1 MRLHFVLSFL
11 ASRAACNR
19 FECTDDSSF
28 ALQNRLP
35 CEMWVGRNCWIA
47 HEVLGYSAAEEAELL
62 EACARACSSC
72 AGAPDRQPE
81 PRADCEDTRA
91 NHEVHGHGADPCRQW
106 APWRLPPSGWGRRSR
121 CCAAAAAAVACG
133 RSLARTRGRG
143 RRRR

>member
-11 ASRAACNR
+11 VARAAGNR

-91 NHEVHGHGADPCRQW
+91 NHDVHGHGADPCRQW
-106 APWRLPPSGWGRRSR
+106 LGRDSRS
-121 CCAAAAAAVACG
+121 AVHIHTSVEQTSSVTTPESEKQFL
-133 RSLARTRGRG
+133 RPHE
-143 RRRR
+143 